1 MGEVLVDGCIMDSL
15 PTTVMRA
22 LRHGPV
28 VGIDVSMNLAVAAKD
43 LATEGR
49 SRLSLLRGGDCWLPP
64 LARILISCAAMGGCA
79 QLSASRTAADV
90 LIEPIVTGINLLSF
104 KAFDKAV
111 EAGYQAAIDA
121 IPNLQA
127 FRTVES
133 PVVSAAA

>member
-1 MGEVLVDGCIMDSL
+1 
-15 PTTVMRA
+15 
-22 LRHGPV
+22 
-28 VGIDVSMNLAVAAKD
+28 
-43 LATEGR
+43 
-49 SRLSLLRGGDCWLPP
+49 
-64 LARILISCAAMGGCA
+64 MGGCA